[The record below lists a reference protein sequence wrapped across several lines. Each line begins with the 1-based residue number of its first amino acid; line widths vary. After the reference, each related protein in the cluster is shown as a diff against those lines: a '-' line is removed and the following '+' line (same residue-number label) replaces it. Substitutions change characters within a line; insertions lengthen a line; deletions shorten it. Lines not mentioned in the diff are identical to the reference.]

1 MKKLFFLLVFTTFT
15 AFGQTYVDDSQVI
28 NTANLQTT
36 NAQLN
41 LASDQNSSATT
52 TTQFVNQNSVFIEQV
67 GTSNNAT
74 VSVSSDDSQ
83 ITIYQNGTLNSTVLN
98 HSADRIRQN
107 IVQIGNS
114 NVVYDYST
122 ISAANHSLD
131 IIQNGNFNTSITAG
145 SNAISENMRINQTGN
160 GRSVFVINF

>member
-1 MKKLFFLLVFTTFT
+1 MKKILFLLVFTTFT

-67 GTSNNAT
+67 GTSNNA
-74 VSVSSDDSQ
+74 
-83 ITIYQNGTLNSTVLN
+83 N
-98 HSADRIRQN
+98 
-107 IVQIGNS
+107 
-114 NVVYDYST
+114 
-122 ISAANHSLD
+122 
-131 IIQNGNFNTSITAG
+131 
-145 SNAISENMRINQTGN
+145 
-160 GRSVFVINF
+160 